1 MTIIISPAFLL
12 DVERN
17 EAVDAELWDSIT
29 EKQLTDWEV
38 EWLPELH
45 SAVQRLHHAGVA
57 RQHWPQSRHWNWR
70 KKVNVMQGLLA
81 TPGFSVMCGGVT
93 QGMMFVDLSTHRC
106 QLPEQTGKHLVYVE
120 FLENAPWN
128 RKELMF
134 DPPRYRGIGSLLML
148 AAIELS
154 KAEGF
159 KGRLGLHSLPQANDW
174 YANSCGM
181 TDLGIDQSKEG
192 LRYFEMTEVQ
202 AEAFIAKGVLP

>member
-1 MTIIISPAFLL
+1 MTVTVSPAFLF
-12 DVERN
+12 DVERG

-45 SAVQRLHHAGVA
+45 NAVRRLYQAGVE
-57 RQHWPQSRHWNWR
+57 RQHWPESRHWDWR
-70 KKVNVMQGLLA
+70 KKVQVMQGLLA
-81 TPGFSVMCGGVT
+81 TPGFSVMCGGIT
-93 QGMMFVDLSTHRC
+93 QGMMFVDLASHRC
-106 QLPEQTGKHLVYVE
+106 QLPGQVGKHLVYVE

-128 RKELMF
+128 RKELQF
-134 DPPRYRGIGSLLML
+134 DPPRYRGTGSLLIR

-159 KGRLGLHSLPQANDW
+159 KGRLGLHSLPQANGW
-174 YANSCGM
+174 YRNTCGM
-181 TDLGIDQSKEG
+181 TDLGIDKGKEG
-192 LRYFEMTEVQ
+192 LRYFEMTGIQ